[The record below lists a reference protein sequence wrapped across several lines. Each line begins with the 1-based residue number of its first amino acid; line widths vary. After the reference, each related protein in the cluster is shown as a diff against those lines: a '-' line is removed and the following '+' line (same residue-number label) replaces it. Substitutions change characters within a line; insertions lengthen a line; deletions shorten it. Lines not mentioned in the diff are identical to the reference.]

1 MSFKRAPA
9 DVGLVKREALNW
21 GAEVPVISKLER
33 SEAVAALDEILEVAD
48 GVMVARGDLGV
59 EMAPE
64 QVPVIQKRIISR
76 ANAAGVFVITAT
88 QMLESMT
95 DSPRPARAVL
105 LSGETSVGRYPVGT
119 VQMISR
125 IISEAEAAVHAQ
137 TLTEWRS
144 RGTGS
149 FPDAIGYATTI
160 AAQDVSARAIVAF
173 IQSGATALL
182 ISKRRPQT
190 PIVAFTL
197 EPKIA
202 RQLSLCWGT
211 EPHLIERAEGT
222 DEMIREIESRL
233 LAVRRVHVGENLV
246 ILSGAPITAW
256 AETNLL
262 KLHRVG

>member
-1 MSFKRAPA
+1 M
-9 DVGLVKREALNW
+9 
-21 GAEVPVISKLER
+21 
-33 SEAVAALDEILEVAD
+33 
-48 GVMVARGDLGV
+48 
-59 EMAPE
+59 
-64 QVPVIQKRIISR
+64 IQKRIISR

-88 QMLESMT
+88 QMLESMA

-105 LSGETSVGRYPVGT
+105 LPGETSVGRYPVGT

-137 TLTEWRS
+137 RLTERRS

-173 IQSGATALL
+173 IQSGATAFL

-202 RQLSLCWGT
+202 RQLSLCRGT

-233 LAVRRVHVGENLV
+233 LAVGRVHVGENLL